1 MLYPPAGVVEP
12 VGATRQLMLSHLSS
26 LILPA
31 CQNPLARTQG
41 LQESN
46 WRSWAITKQFVTL
59 HYIRGGELAEQHQ
72 RNFVGTIC
80 LGDHSC

>member
-1 MLYPPAGVVEP
+1 MLSRKIILPATAGVQLLYPPAGVAEP
-12 VGATRQLMLSHLSS
+12 VSPTRQLMLTHLSS

-46 WRSWAITKQFVTL
+46 TNMLGKYTIL
-59 HYIRGGELAEQHQ
+59 HYHPA
-72 RNFVGTIC
+72 NFFREVN
-80 LGDHSC
+80 